1 MEQNENTETVEEVK
15 TTEKSTETKV
25 ENTVE
30 NAGEEKDTSP
40 VVEFDDSEDEKK
52 LAYEKSIQEK
62 KIFFAN
68 CLISNITKIVFAI
81 ICFIFTPKTGVLGT
95 FLFAIAIFYF
105 LPIGVI
111 RTFVYAYRLTHVKDY
126 IAYDNDFVAVD
137 LFHFM
142 HRHLKRKG
150 E

>member
-15 TTEKSTETKV
+15 TTENSTETKV
-25 ENTVE
+25 ENTAG

-40 VVEFDDSEDEKK
+40 VVDFDDSEDEKK

-68 CLISNITKIVFAI
+68 CLISNITKLVFAAV
-81 ICFIFTPKTGVLGT
+81 CFIFTTKTGVLGT
-95 FLFAIAIFYF
+95 FLFVIAIFYF
-105 LPIGVI
+105 LPIGLI
-111 RTFVYAYRLTHVKDY
+111 ITIVYAYRMAHVKDY

-142 HRHLKRKG
+142 HRHMKRKG